1 MKSNVSF
8 NSFSSRFF
16 KDSLILFKI
25 SSSSKVIFS
34 IIYSLSIY
42 KKHYSIFHRLGQ
54 TITLIKDTFLNYN
67 YEIERFITMSDEI
80 GTRVKKVRLRKGISQ
95 EQFGEIIGIK
105 KAAVSKIEN
114 GENSLSKGNL
124 LAICRQ
130 FNVNKEWLINGNGEM
145 FTTKSKEDE
154 IRNFYENAIS
164 SNSDIAKIQRKFI
177 STLVSL
183 DEEEWIVLD
192 RFMKHYIYQK

>member
-8 NSFSSRFF
+8 NSLSSRFF

-42 KKHYSIFHRLGQ
+42 KKHYSIFHKLGQ
-54 TITLIKDTFLNYN
+54 TITLIKDTFLTYN

-105 KAAVSKIEN
+105 KAAISKIEN

-145 FTTKSKEDE
+145 FTPKSKEDE
-154 IRNFYENAIS
+154 IRNFFENAICS
-164 SNSDIAKIQRKFI
+164 DSDIAKIQRKFI

-192 RFMKHYIYQK
+192 RFMKHYIYSK

>member
-34 IIYSLSIY
+34 IIYSPSIY
-42 KKHYSIFHRLGQ
+42 KKHYSIFHGLGQ
-54 TITLIKDTFLNYN
+54 TITLIKDTFRTYN
-67 YEIERFITMSDEI
+67 YKIERFITMSDEI

-154 IRNFYENAIS
+154 IRNFFENAIS
-164 SNSDIAKIQRKFI
+164 SDSDIAKIQRKFI

-192 RFMKHYIYQK
+192 RFMKHYIYSK

>member
-1 MKSNVSF
+1 MKSKVSL

-42 KKHYSIFHRLGQ
+42 KKHYSIFHKLGQ
-54 TITLIKDTFLNYN
+54 TITLIKDTFLTYN

-145 FTTKSKEDE
+145 FTPKSKEDE
-154 IRNFYENAIS
+154 IRNFFENAIS
-164 SNSDIAKIQRKFI
+164 SDSDIAKIQRKFI

-192 RFMKHYIYQK
+192 RFMKHYIYSK

>member
-34 IIYSLSIY
+34 IIYSPSIY
-42 KKHYSIFHRLGQ
+42 KKHYSIFHGLSQ
-54 TITLIKDTFLNYN
+54 TITLIKDTFLAYN

-145 FTTKSKEDE
+145 FTPKSKEDE
-154 IRNFYENAIS
+154 IRNFFESAIS
-164 SNSDIAKIQRKFI
+164 SDSDIAKIQRKFI

-192 RFMKHYIYQK
+192 RFMKHYIYSK

>member
-8 NSFSSRFF
+8 NSLSSRFF

-42 KKHYSIFHRLGQ
+42 KKHYSIFHKLGQ
-54 TITLIKDTFLNYN
+54 TITLIKDTFLTYN

-145 FTTKSKEDE
+145 FTPKSKEDE
-154 IRNFYENAIS
+154 IRNFFENAIS
-164 SNSDIAKIQRKFI
+164 SDSDIAKIQRKFI

-192 RFMKHYIYQK
+192 RFMKHYIYSK

>member
-34 IIYSLSIY
+34 IIYSPSIFE
-42 KKHYSIFHRLGQ
+42 KHYSIFRKLGQ
-54 TITLIKDTFLNYN
+54 TITLIKDTFLTYN

-105 KAAVSKIEN
+105 KAAISKIEN

-145 FTTKSKEDE
+145 FTPKSKEDE
-154 IRNFYENAIS
+154 IRNFFENAICS
-164 SNSDIAKIQRKFI
+164 DSDIAKIQRKFI

-192 RFMKHYIYQK
+192 RFMKHYIYSK

>member
-1 MKSNVSF
+1 
-8 NSFSSRFF
+8 
-16 KDSLILFKI
+16 
-25 SSSSKVIFS
+25 
-34 IIYSLSIY
+34 
-42 KKHYSIFHRLGQ
+42 
-54 TITLIKDTFLNYN
+54 
-67 YEIERFITMSDEI
+67 MSDEI

-145 FTTKSKEDE
+145 FTPKSKEDE
-154 IRNFYENAIS
+154 IRIS
-164 SNSDIAKIQRKFI
+164 MKTLFLLILILRKFKEN
-177 STLVSL
+177 SYLL
-183 DEEEWIVLD
+183 
-192 RFMKHYIYQK
+192 

>member
-1 MKSNVSF
+1 MKSKVSL

-42 KKHYSIFHRLGQ
+42 KKHYSIFHILGQ
-54 TITLIKDTFLNYN
+54 TITLIKDTFLTYN
-67 YEIERFITMSDEI
+67 YKIERFITMSDEI

-145 FTTKSKEDE
+145 FTPKSKEDE
-154 IRNFYENAIS
+154 IRNFFENAIS
-164 SNSDIAKIQRKFI
+164 SDSDIAKIQRKFI

-192 RFMKHYIYQK
+192 RFMKHYIYSK

>member
-1 MKSNVSF
+1 
-8 NSFSSRFF
+8 
-16 KDSLILFKI
+16 
-25 SSSSKVIFS
+25 
-34 IIYSLSIY
+34 
-42 KKHYSIFHRLGQ
+42 
-54 TITLIKDTFLNYN
+54 
-67 YEIERFITMSDEI
+67 MSDEI

-105 KAAVSKIEN
+105 KVAVSKIEN
-114 GENSLSKGNL
+114 GENSLSKGDL

-145 FTTKSKEDE
+145 FTPKSKEDE

-164 SNSDIAKIQRKFI
+164 SDSDIAKIQRKFI

-192 RFMKHYIYQK
+192 RFMKHYIYSK

>member
-1 MKSNVSF
+1 MKSKVSL

-16 KDSLILFKI
+16 KDSLIFFKI

-34 IIYSLSIY
+34 IIYSTSIY

-67 YEIERFITMSDEI
+67 YKIERFITMSDEI

-145 FTTKSKEDE
+145 FTPKSKEDE
-154 IRNFYENAIS
+154 IRNFFENVIS
-164 SNSDIAKIQRKFI
+164 SDSDIAKIQRKFI

-192 RFMKHYIYQK
+192 RFMKHYIYSK

>member
-1 MKSNVSF
+1 
-8 NSFSSRFF
+8 
-16 KDSLILFKI
+16 
-25 SSSSKVIFS
+25 
-34 IIYSLSIY
+34 
-42 KKHYSIFHRLGQ
+42 
-54 TITLIKDTFLNYN
+54 
-67 YEIERFITMSDEI
+67 MSDEI

-105 KAAVSKIEN
+105 KAAISKIEN

-145 FTTKSKEDE
+145 FTPKSKEDE
-154 IRNFYENAIS
+154 IRNFFENAIS

-192 RFMKHYIYQK
+192 RFMKHYIYGK

>member
-145 FTTKSKEDE
+145 FTPKSKEDE

>member
-1 MKSNVSF
+1 MKSKVSL

-34 IIYSLSIY
+34 IIYSISIY
-42 KKHYSIFHRLGQ
+42 KKHYSIFHILGQ
-54 TITLIKDTFLNYN
+54 TITLIKDTFLTYN
-67 YEIERFITMSDEI
+67 YKIERFITMSDEI

-130 FNVNKEWLINGNGEM
+130 FNVNKEWLINGSGEM
-145 FTTKSKEDE
+145 FTLKSKEDE
-154 IRNFYENAIS
+154 IRNFFENAIS
-164 SNSDIAKIQRKFI
+164 SDSDIAKIQRKFI
-177 STLVSL
+177 STLVLL

-192 RFMKHYIYQK
+192 RFMKHYIYSK

>member
-1 MKSNVSF
+1 MKSKVSL

-42 KKHYSIFHRLGQ
+42 KKHYSIFHILGQ
-54 TITLIKDTFLNYN
+54 TITLIKDTFLTYN
-67 YEIERFITMSDEI
+67 YKIERFITMSDEI

-95 EQFGEIIGIK
+95 EQFGEMIGIK

-145 FTTKSKEDE
+145 FTLKSKEDE
-154 IRNFYENAIS
+154 IRNFFENAIS
-164 SNSDIAKIQRKFI
+164 SDSDIAKIQRKFI

-192 RFMKHYIYQK
+192 RFMKHYIYSK

>member
-34 IIYSLSIY
+34 IIYSPSIY
-42 KKHYSIFHRLGQ
+42 KKHYSIFHRLDQ
-54 TITLIKDTFLNYN
+54 TITLIKDTFLAYN

-145 FTTKSKEDE
+145 FTPKSKEDE
-154 IRNFYENAIS
+154 IRNFFESAIS
-164 SNSDIAKIQRKFI
+164 SDSDIAKIQRKFI

-192 RFMKHYIYQK
+192 RFMKHYIYSK

>member
-8 NSFSSRFF
+8 NSLSSRFF

-42 KKHYSIFHRLGQ
+42 KKHYSIFHKLGQ
-54 TITLIKDTFLNYN
+54 TITLIKDTFLTYN

-105 KAAVSKIEN
+105 KAAISKIEN

-145 FTTKSKEDE
+145 FTPKSKEDE
-154 IRNFYENAIS
+154 IRNFFENAIS
-164 SNSDIAKIQRKFI
+164 SESDIAKIQRKFI

-192 RFMKHYIYQK
+192 RFMKHYIYSK

>member
-1 MKSNVSF
+1 MKSKVSL

-34 IIYSLSIY
+34 IIYSSSIY

-67 YEIERFITMSDEI
+67 YKIERFITMSDEI

-145 FTTKSKEDE
+145 FTPKSKEDE
-154 IRNFYENAIS
+154 IRNFFENAIS
-164 SNSDIAKIQRKFI
+164 SDSDIAKIQRKFI

-192 RFMKHYIYQK
+192 RFMKHYIYSK

>member
-8 NSFSSRFF
+8 NSLSSRFF

-42 KKHYSIFHRLGQ
+42 KKHYSIFYKLGQ
-54 TITLIKDTFLNYN
+54 TITLIKDTFLTYN

-145 FTTKSKEDE
+145 FTPKSKEDE
-154 IRNFYENAIS
+154 IRNFFENAIS

-192 RFMKHYIYQK
+192 RFMKHYIYSK

>member
-1 MKSNVSF
+1 MKSKVSI

-42 KKHYSIFHRLGQ
+42 KKHYSIFHILGQ
-54 TITLIKDTFLNYN
+54 TITLIKDTFLTYN
-67 YEIERFITMSDEI
+67 YKIERFITMSDEI

-114 GENSLSKGNL
+114 GENSLSTGNL

-145 FTTKSKEDE
+145 FTLKSKEDE
-154 IRNFYENAIS
+154 IRNFFENAIS
-164 SNSDIAKIQRKFI
+164 SDSDIAKIQRKFI
-177 STLVSL
+177 STLALL

-192 RFMKHYIYQK
+192 RFMKHYIYSK

>member
-1 MKSNVSF
+1 
-8 NSFSSRFF
+8 
-16 KDSLILFKI
+16 
-25 SSSSKVIFS
+25 
-34 IIYSLSIY
+34 
-42 KKHYSIFHRLGQ
+42 
-54 TITLIKDTFLNYN
+54 
-67 YEIERFITMSDEI
+67 MSDEI

-105 KAAVSKIEN
+105 KAAVSKIVN

-145 FTTKSKEDE
+145 FTPKSKEDE
-154 IRNFYENAIS
+154 IRNFFENAIS
-164 SNSDIAKIQRKFI
+164 SDSDIAKIQRKFI

-192 RFMKHYIYQK
+192 RFMKHYIYSK

>member
-1 MKSNVSF
+1 
-8 NSFSSRFF
+8 
-16 KDSLILFKI
+16 
-25 SSSSKVIFS
+25 
-34 IIYSLSIY
+34 
-42 KKHYSIFHRLGQ
+42 
-54 TITLIKDTFLNYN
+54 
-67 YEIERFITMSDEI
+67 MSDEI

-145 FTTKSKEDE
+145 FTPKSKEDE
-154 IRNFYENAIS
+154 IRNFFENAICS
-164 SNSDIAKIQRKFI
+164 DSDIAKIQRKFI

-192 RFMKHYIYQK
+192 RFMKHYIYSK

>member
-34 IIYSLSIY
+34 IIYSPSIY
-42 KKHYSIFHRLGQ
+42 KKHYSIFYRLGQ
-54 TITLIKDTFLNYN
+54 TITLIKDTFLAYN

-145 FTTKSKEDE
+145 FTPKSKEDE
-154 IRNFYENAIS
+154 IRNFFESAIS
-164 SNSDIAKIQRKFI
+164 SDSDIAKIQRKFI

-192 RFMKHYIYQK
+192 RFMKHYIYSK

>member
-1 MKSNVSF
+1 
-8 NSFSSRFF
+8 
-16 KDSLILFKI
+16 
-25 SSSSKVIFS
+25 
-34 IIYSLSIY
+34 
-42 KKHYSIFHRLGQ
+42 
-54 TITLIKDTFLNYN
+54 
-67 YEIERFITMSDEI
+67 MSDEI

-105 KAAVSKIEN
+105 KAAVSQIEN

-145 FTTKSKEDE
+145 FTPKSKEDE

>member
-34 IIYSLSIY
+34 IIYSPSIF
-42 KKHYSIFHRLGQ
+42 KIHYSIFRKLGQ
-54 TITLIKDTFLNYN
+54 TITLIKDTFLTYN

-105 KAAVSKIEN
+105 KAAISKIEN

-145 FTTKSKEDE
+145 FTPKSKEDE
-154 IRNFYENAIS
+154 IRNFFENAICS
-164 SNSDIAKIQRKFI
+164 DSDIAKIQRKFI

-192 RFMKHYIYQK
+192 RFMKHYIYSK

>member
-1 MKSNVSF
+1 MKSKVSL

-42 KKHYSIFHRLGQ
+42 KKHYSIFHILGQ
-54 TITLIKDTFLNYN
+54 TITLIKDTFLAYN

-145 FTTKSKEDE
+145 FTPKSKEDE
-154 IRNFYENAIS
+154 IRNFFESAIS
-164 SNSDIAKIQRKFI
+164 SDSDIAKIQRKFI

-192 RFMKHYIYQK
+192 RFMKHYIYSK

>member
-8 NSFSSRFF
+8 NSLSSRFF

-42 KKHYSIFHRLGQ
+42 KKHYSIFHKLGQ
-54 TITLIKDTFLNYN
+54 TITLIKDTFLTYN

-145 FTTKSKEDE
+145 FTPKSKEDE
-154 IRNFYENAIS
+154 IRNFFENAIS

-183 DEEEWIVLD
+183 DEEEWILLD
-192 RFMKHYIYQK
+192 RFMKHYIYSK

>member
-1 MKSNVSF
+1 MKSKVSL

-42 KKHYSIFHRLGQ
+42 KKHYSILHILGQ
-54 TITLIKDTFLNYN
+54 TITLIKDTFLTYN
-67 YEIERFITMSDEI
+67 YKIERFITMSDEI

-95 EQFGEIIGIK
+95 EQFGKIIGIK

-145 FTTKSKEDE
+145 FTPKSKEDE
-154 IRNFYENAIS
+154 IRNFFESAIS
-164 SNSDIAKIQRKFI
+164 SDSDIAKIQRKFI

-192 RFMKHYIYQK
+192 RFMKHYIYSK

>member
-1 MKSNVSF
+1 MKSKVSL

-42 KKHYSIFHRLGQ
+42 KKRYSIFHILGQ
-54 TITLIKDTFLNYN
+54 TITLIKDTFLTY
-67 YEIERFITMSDEI
+67 YYKIERFITMSDEI

-105 KAAVSKIEN
+105 KSAVSKIEN
-114 GENSLSKGNL
+114 GENSLSTGNL

-145 FTTKSKEDE
+145 FTLKSKEDE
-154 IRNFYENAIS
+154 IRNFFENAIS
-164 SNSDIAKIQRKFI
+164 SDSDIAKIQRKFI
-177 STLVSL
+177 STLVLL

-192 RFMKHYIYQK
+192 RFMKHYIYSK

>member
-25 SSSSKVIFS
+25 ASSSKVIFS

-42 KKHYSIFHRLGQ
+42 KKHYSIFHKLGQ
-54 TITLIKDTFLNYN
+54 TITLIKDTFLTYN

-145 FTTKSKEDE
+145 FTPKSKEDE
-154 IRNFYENAIS
+154 IRNFFENAIS
-164 SNSDIAKIQRKFI
+164 SDSDIAKIQRKFI

-192 RFMKHYIYQK
+192 RFMKHYIYSK

>member
-8 NSFSSRFF
+8 NSLSSRFF

-42 KKHYSIFHRLGQ
+42 KKHYSIFHKLGQ
-54 TITLIKDTFLNYN
+54 TITLIKDTFLTYN

-105 KAAVSKIEN
+105 KAAISKIEN

-145 FTTKSKEDE
+145 FTPKSKEDE
-154 IRNFYENAIS
+154 IRNFFENAIS
-164 SNSDIAKIQRKFI
+164 SDSDIAKIQRKFI

-192 RFMKHYIYQK
+192 RFMKHYIYSK

>member
-8 NSFSSRFF
+8 NSLSSRFF

-42 KKHYSIFHRLGQ
+42 KKHYSIFHKLSQ
-54 TITLIKDTFLNYN
+54 TITLIKDTFLTYN

-105 KAAVSKIEN
+105 KAAISKIEN

-145 FTTKSKEDE
+145 FTPKSKEDE
-154 IRNFYENAIS
+154 IRNFFENAIS
-164 SNSDIAKIQRKFI
+164 SESDIAKIQRKFI

-192 RFMKHYIYQK
+192 RFMKHYIYSK

>member
-42 KKHYSIFHRLGQ
+42 KKHYSIFHKLGQ
-54 TITLIKDTFLNYN
+54 TITLIKDTFLTYN

-124 LAICRQ
+124 LAICRR

-145 FTTKSKEDE
+145 FTPKSKEDE
-154 IRNFYENAIS
+154 IRNFFENAIS
-164 SNSDIAKIQRKFI
+164 SDSDIAKIQRKFI

-192 RFMKHYIYQK
+192 RFMKHYIYSK

>member
-34 IIYSLSIY
+34 IIYSPSIY
-42 KKHYSIFHRLGQ
+42 KKHYSIFCKLGQ
-54 TITLIKDTFLNYN
+54 TITLIKDTFLTYN

-95 EQFGEIIGIK
+95 EHFGEIIGIK

-145 FTTKSKEDE
+145 FTPKSKEDE
-154 IRNFYENAIS
+154 IRNFFENAIS
-164 SNSDIAKIQRKFI
+164 SDSDIAKIQRKFI

-192 RFMKHYIYQK
+192 RFMKHYIYSK

>member
-1 MKSNVSF
+1 MKSKVSF

-34 IIYSLSIY
+34 IIYSSSIY

-67 YEIERFITMSDEI
+67 YKIERFITMSDEI

-114 GENSLSKGNL
+114 CENSLSKGNL

-145 FTTKSKEDE
+145 FTPKSKEDE
-154 IRNFYENAIS
+154 IRNFFENAICS
-164 SNSDIAKIQRKFI
+164 DSDIAKIQRKFI

-192 RFMKHYIYQK
+192 RFMKHYIYSK

>member
-8 NSFSSRFF
+8 NSLSSRFF

-42 KKHYSIFHRLGQ
+42 KKHYSIFHKLGQ
-54 TITLIKDTFLNYN
+54 TITLIKDTFLTYN

-145 FTTKSKEDE
+145 FTLKSKEDE
-154 IRNFYENAIS
+154 IRNFFENAIS

-192 RFMKHYIYQK
+192 RFMKHYIYSK

>member
-1 MKSNVSF
+1 MKSKVSL

-42 KKHYSIFHRLGQ
+42 KKHYSIFHTLGQ
-54 TITLIKDTFLNYN
+54 TITLIKDTFLTYN
-67 YEIERFITMSDEI
+67 YKIERFITMSDEI

-95 EQFGEIIGIK
+95 EQFGEMIGIK

-145 FTTKSKEDE
+145 FTLKSKEDE
-154 IRNFYENAIS
+154 IRNFFENAIS
-164 SNSDIAKIQRKFI
+164 SDSDIAKIQRKFI
-177 STLVSL
+177 STLVLL

-192 RFMKHYIYQK
+192 RFMKHYIYSK